1 MLNEYYEKFIR
12 SIEKDDLIGIL
23 KLMMSK
29 GVAVNGF
36 TKLEKVPL
44 GMLIN
49 SVIKK
54 ETIRTIFFESSK
66 EYYENKTNK
75 DDFLKIIE
83 GFENGGDESKVA
95 DLISSIDKQNELEQ
109 KDIICEQ
116 NIDDE
121 SLHCE
126 EQNMYTFLGYM
137 DVQTT
142 RDYSN
147 KIYNFYPL
155 YEKIDGNFI
164 KIEQPKER
172 FQEYGNFAIF
182 LSDKNNYYLSDNF
195 VKGEYCIIELSDD
208 DIHENTNFDGS
219 YKTSHKKIYIDTLDK
234 LGKVHKLSDYKLYP
248 IVEPLS
254 YDLDLSKGGP
264 IELNDSFPINRFC
277 KRALLNFNG
286 YYYGP
291 FEITLRIQDERMI
304 LLNNTNKQGYICN
317 RYTVVNNDKEVL
329 LYCDPQSYGV
339 SNIDILP
346 LEDENIKEEV
356 EDFLDG
362 NALLEDYNNF
372 INNPENSSKSKN
384 LYFSKIG
391 NDKIASS
398 RFERLKNILS
408 KQEEY
413 ASYENELSQL
423 LENYIINNSDKDGV
437 KGMLENLVNDKTF
450 INKIPNVTMINGK
463 IEKIKEELV
472 QKETELKELEAKKE
486 SLKQESI
493 DSISNEIKQKEEEKN
508 KLVEQINSYDEDF
521 RKLELAK
528 STEKLQSEYDSALQ
542 SWGRLRSQID
552 EKTST
557 IKDSLAQIIFNEQF
571 DKIVYD
577 RMATA
582 ISNFEYSNENE
593 KFKEISDNISRCNL
607 NELQGEELIE
617 FIVREVKKFRP
628 GYSRNSIINILI
640 CVSQNLLTV
649 FSGKPGTGKTSICK
663 IISHVLGLDN
673 PLNTKNNIGKRF
685 INVHVER
692 GWNSKRDLI
701 GYYNPLSRKIEKN
714 NIELYNAFK
723 ILDTEAKTGNS
734 FLPMF
739 VLLDEANLSPM
750 EFYWAD
756 FVGIC
761 DDFMF
766 ANNTINL
773 GDTEQLI
780 IPNTLRFLATIN
792 NDHTTETLS
801 PRLIDRSF
809 IITLNNQS
817 TSDDTDNFNDQ
828 DYKPVK
834 LSNLLSAIDC
844 NVGMSK
850 EQIDL
855 YTHFENSFK
864 KVHEELSPRLKNSV
878 EKYCSSANGLFES
891 ENNIDGSTI
900 ALDYA
905 LSQKVITKIKGSN
918 DKYLEVLKELSDY
931 CNENWLFLTKEHIDR
946 IIDNS
951 EMQYYQFF
959 D

>member
-1 MLNEYYEKFIR
+1 
-12 SIEKDDLIGIL
+12 
-23 KLMMSK
+23 
-29 GVAVNGF
+29 
-36 TKLEKVPL
+36 
-44 GMLIN
+44 
-49 SVIKK
+49 
-54 ETIRTIFFESSK
+54 
-66 EYYENKTNK
+66 
-75 DDFLKIIE
+75 
-83 GFENGGDESKVA
+83 
-95 DLISSIDKQNELEQ
+95 
-109 KDIICEQ
+109 
-116 NIDDE
+116 
-121 SLHCE
+121 
-126 EQNMYTFLGYM
+126 MYTFLGYM

-291 FEITLRIQDERMI
+291 FEITLRIQDGRMI

-493 DSISNEIKQKEEEKN
+493 DSISNEIKQKK
-508 KLVEQINSYDEDF
+508 KK
-521 RKLELAK
+521 R
-528 STEKLQSEYDSALQ
+528 
-542 SWGRLRSQID
+542 
-552 EKTST
+552 TS
-557 IKDSLAQIIFNEQF
+557 
-571 DKIVYD
+571 
-577 RMATA
+577 
-582 ISNFEYSNENE
+582 
-593 KFKEISDNISRCNL
+593 
-607 NELQGEELIE
+607 
-617 FIVREVKKFRP
+617 
-628 GYSRNSIINILI
+628 
-640 CVSQNLLTV
+640 
-649 FSGKPGTGKTSICK
+649 
-663 IISHVLGLDN
+663 
-673 PLNTKNNIGKRF
+673 
-685 INVHVER
+685 
-692 GWNSKRDLI
+692 
-701 GYYNPLSRKIEKN
+701 
-714 NIELYNAFK
+714 
-723 ILDTEAKTGNS
+723 
-734 FLPMF
+734 
-739 VLLDEANLSPM
+739 
-750 EFYWAD
+750 
-756 FVGIC
+756 
-761 DDFMF
+761 
-766 ANNTINL
+766 
-773 GDTEQLI
+773 
-780 IPNTLRFLATIN
+780 
-792 NDHTTETLS
+792 
-801 PRLIDRSF
+801 
-809 IITLNNQS
+809 
-817 TSDDTDNFNDQ
+817 
-828 DYKPVK
+828 
-834 LSNLLSAIDC
+834 
-844 NVGMSK
+844 
-850 EQIDL
+850 
-855 YTHFENSFK
+855 
-864 KVHEELSPRLKNSV
+864 
-878 EKYCSSANGLFES
+878 
-891 ENNIDGSTI
+891 
-900 ALDYA
+900 
-905 LSQKVITKIKGSN
+905 
-918 DKYLEVLKELSDY
+918 
-931 CNENWLFLTKEHIDR
+931 
-946 IIDNS
+946 
-951 EMQYYQFF
+951 
-959 D
+959 